1 MDTDF
6 ERYDRQ
12 MKFHGFGPEGQEKL
26 HRAKVLVV
34 GAGGLGCPVLQY
46 LTGAGIGTIGV
57 ADADTV
63 SISNLHRQ
71 ILHPESHL
79 GMNKAESAVLQLQ
92 KLNSRVH
99 FQCYPTMITPEN
111 VEKIVADYDF
121 VVICVD
127 NFEARFLL
135 NDT

>member
-1 MDTDF
+1 MNTDF

-26 HRAKVLVV
+26 RRAKVLVV

-71 ILHPESHL
+71 ILHPHL
-79 GMNKAESAVLQLQ
+79 HG
-92 KLNSRVH
+92 
-99 FQCYPTMITPEN
+99 P
-111 VEKIVADYDF
+111 
-121 VVICVD
+121 
-127 NFEARFLL
+127 
-135 NDT
+135 